1 MKSLFPKA
9 IRLCV
14 IICLLFF
21 INSVTCAQSQNTY
34 SLSSLVEAAQG
45 HLPLLFQKQA
55 LVNSARA
62 NITDA
67 RNSFLPKLNVGDE
80 LSVASSNDVTGTYL
94 PLGGIIHATSGS
106 IRPDNNY
113 SAQTGNIASVYAE
126 YDLVNFGLRGAKV
139 SNAIA
144 YADVQQAD
152 FDKEAYVIKLQVGKL
167 YFNMLKNIY
176 LLQVD
181 QQNINRYQS
190 VYVIISALTGSGIK
204 PGADSSQ
211 AKSELSK
218 IRVSYNQRQG
228 LISQLQQ
235 QLSFLTGIDA
245 TDINIDTAHR
255 DDRAETSATFSQIA
269 DSTNNPL
276 LSYYIKQKTLYQ
288 SAESLVKKSYLPKI
302 VLAGGGWAR
311 GSSIAY
317 GDDYRSLNTGLGY
330 QRYNYAAGIAITYD
344 LFNTVHRKNKLAVNR
359 YQTQAA
365 DFDLKQHIL
374 ALHNAQAQANEAIK
388 TAELNLKELPIQLQ
402 SATDTYNQ
410 KIAQYKAG
418 VINLI
423 DLTNASFLLY
433 TAQINYIETLN
444 DWYTAN
450 LDKAASGGNLDLF
463 IQNIKR

>member
-1 MKSLFPKA
+1 MKSFFQKA

-14 IICLLFF
+14 MICLMVSAY
-21 INSVTCAQSQNTY
+21 SVVLAQQHNTY
-34 SLSSLVEAAQG
+34 TLASLVDSARG
-45 HLPLLFQKQA
+45 HLPVLLQKQA
-55 LVNSARA
+55 LANGARA

-67 RNSFLPKLNVGDE
+67 RNSFLPKLNIGDE
-80 LSVASSNDVTGTYL
+80 ISIATANDVTGTYL
-94 PLGGIIHATSGS
+94 PIGGIIHATSGS
-106 IRPDNNY
+106 IRTDNNN

-139 SNAIA
+139 NNAIA

-190 VYVIISALTGSGIK
+190 VYTIIGALTGSGIK

-218 IRVSYNQRQG
+218 TRVSYNQRQG
-228 LISQLQQ
+228 EIWQLQQ
-235 QLSFLTGIDA
+235 QLSFLTGINA
-245 TDINIDTAHR
+245 ANIQIDTSR
-255 DDRAETSATFSQIA
+255 KDDQIA
-269 DSTNNPL
+269 AEKVFSTMPDTTNNPL
-276 LSYYIKQKTLYQ
+276 LAYYVKQKALYQ
-288 SAESLVKKSYLPKI
+288 STEKLVNKSYLPKI
-302 VLAGGGWAR
+302 ILAGGGWAR
-311 GSSIAY
+311 GSSIGY
-317 GDDYRSLNTGLGY
+317 GDEYRSLNTGLGY
-330 QRYNYAAGIAITYD
+330 QRYNYAAGVALTYD
-344 LFNTVHRKNKLAVNR
+344 LFNVVHRKNKLAVNR

-365 DFDLKQHIL
+365 DFDLKQHTL
-374 ALHNAQAQANEAIK
+374 ALHNAQAQADAAIK
-388 TAELNLKELPIQLQ
+388 TAELNLKELPVQLQ
-402 SATDTYNQ
+402 SATDNYNQ
-410 KIAQYKAG
+410 KVAQYKAG

-433 TAQINYIETLN
+433 TAQVNYIETLN

-450 LDKAASGGNLDLF
+450 LEKAASGGNLDLF
-463 IQNIKR
+463 IQNIKK

>member
-1 MKSLFPKA
+1 MKSFFPKA
-9 IRLCV
+9 SRLCAM
-14 IICLLFF
+14 ICLMVF
-21 INSVTCAQSQNTY
+21 TCSALSAQQQHTY
-34 SLSSLVEAAQG
+34 TLSSLVDSAKG
-45 HLPLLFQKQA
+45 HLPILLQKQA
-55 LVNSARA
+55 LANSAKA

-80 LSVASSNDVTGTYL
+80 VSIGSANDVTGTYL
-94 PLGGIIHATSGS
+94 PFGGIIHATSGG
-106 IRPDNNY
+106 IRSENNY
-113 SAQTGNIASVYAE
+113 AGQTGNIASVYAE
-126 YDLVNFGLRGAKV
+126 YDLINFGLRGAKV
-139 SNAIA
+139 NNAIA

-152 FDKEAYVIKLQVGKL
+152 FDKETYVIKAQVGRL

-190 VYVIISALTGSGIK
+190 VYTIISALTGSGIK

-211 AKSELSK
+211 ARSEISK
-218 IRVSYNQRQG
+218 TRVSYNQRRGQ
-228 LISQLQQ
+228 IRQMQQ
-235 QLSFLTGIDA
+235 QLSFLTGINA
-245 TDINIDTAHR
+245 ADINIDTAR
-255 DDRAETSATFSQIA
+255 KDDQIEAEKAFSTMPDTA
-269 DSTNNPL
+269 NNPL
-276 LSYYIKQKTLYQ
+276 LAYYVKQKTLYQ
-288 SAESLVKKSYLPKI
+288 SAEKLVKKSYLPKI

-330 QRYNYAAGIAITYD
+330 QRYNYAAGVAITYD
-344 LFNTVHRKNKLAVNR
+344 LFNVVHRKNKLAVNR
-359 YQTQAA
+359 YQTQASE
-365 DFDLKQHIL
+365 FDLKQQVL
-374 ALHNAQAQANEAIK
+374 VLHNAQAQANEAIK

-410 KIAQYKAG
+410 KVAQYKAG

-433 TAQINYIETLN
+433 TAQVNYIETLN

-463 IQNIKR
+463 IQNIKK